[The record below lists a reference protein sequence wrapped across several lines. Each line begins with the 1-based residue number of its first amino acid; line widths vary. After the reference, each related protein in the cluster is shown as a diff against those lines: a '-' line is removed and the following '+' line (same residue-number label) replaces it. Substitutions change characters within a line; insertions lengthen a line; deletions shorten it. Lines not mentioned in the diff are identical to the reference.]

1 MTHRS
6 APNEAVVANA
16 IPITTLIF
24 FAALEVPV
32 STITMGAPIRFNYR
46 ASGTTEISGHKLNHL
61 VFVMIT
67 KQESAIEPKGA
78 LGHRRANANLWIS

>member
-1 MTHRS
+1 
-6 APNEAVVANA
+6 VVANA

-46 ASGTTEISGHKLNHL
+46 ANGTMENVSRTYQQS
-61 VFVMIT
+61 FVC
-67 KQESAIEPKGA
+67 
-78 LGHRRANANLWIS
+78 